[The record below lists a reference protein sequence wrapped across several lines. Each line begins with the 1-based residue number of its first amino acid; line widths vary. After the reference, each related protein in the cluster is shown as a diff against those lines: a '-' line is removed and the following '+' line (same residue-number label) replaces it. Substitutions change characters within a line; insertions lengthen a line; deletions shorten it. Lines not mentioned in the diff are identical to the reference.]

1 MAMYYMYILPTML
14 AELLY
19 PLQDGVTPL
28 HLAAKEGNITWLEY
42 LLSTPGI
49 DVNVKDKV
57 SLSIKDILGQQ
68 YFI

>member
-1 MAMYYMYILPTML
+1 M
-14 AELLY
+14 
-19 PLQDGVTPL
+19 TPL
-28 HLAAKEGNITWLEY
+28 HLAAKEGHITWLEY